1 MTTPTYTPDSWA
13 SNPKYK
19 QPTQQAPLVQQ
30 GPRAQQNALMS
41 YANGLVQQGPR
52 AQQNAQ
58 MSYYNIPVYTGGGG
72 GGSAVRNNNFM
83 QQAAMQQQQ
92 QAAMQQQQQQLPS
105 WAAGMQPGWNFLG
118 NNMQAGSMAQPIT
131 WAGNPY
137 TSAVQWAGGQKQG
150 AYKDTPVGYDLP
162 ESLDFTGQ
170 KRQQRMLEEAKA
182 AAEKNKQEQSQNTT
196 PFEMGTVQM
205 LNGQELPAIT
215 GLMNFDIPT
224 PAVESLQQQS
234 YYPYRQY
241 PWWMFGGGGGGGGG
255 GWYSSNP
262 ANWTQALVNWR
273 I

>member
-1 MTTPTYTPDSWA
+1 
-13 SNPKYK
+13 
-19 QPTQQAPLVQQ
+19 
-30 GPRAQQNALMS
+30 MS

-92 QAAMQQQQQQLPS
+92 QQLPS

-137 TSAVQWAGGQKQG
+137 ASAVQWAGGQKHG
-150 AYKDTPVGYDLP
+150 AYKDTPVDPNTLP

-182 AAEKNKQEQSQNTT
+182 NAEKQQKQQPQNTT

-234 YYPYRQY
+234 YYPYQQY
-241 PWWMFGGGGGGGGG
+241 PWWMFGGGGGG